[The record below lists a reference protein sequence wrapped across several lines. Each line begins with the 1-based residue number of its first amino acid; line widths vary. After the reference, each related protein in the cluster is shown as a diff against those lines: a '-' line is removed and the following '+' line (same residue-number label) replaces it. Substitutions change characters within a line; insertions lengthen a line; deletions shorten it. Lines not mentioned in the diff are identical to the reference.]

1 MLIFNSVNTIILS
14 QVSYFLMR
22 VFIYPVGY
30 MYTALTHSPHKS
42 NQTVQ
47 QFSHRHEDKLESQWW
62 VSPCCT
68 TITWGNSKSVIQTSD
83 FSQIINSETL
93 FKKKYRC
100 KNCEIV
106 CDMPLLWETSQHQET
121 NIQNM
126 LLYVFGTLDLA
137 ELNNLQEIKTFSA
150 PSSEIRL
157 ALLEIWYWVEL
168 FDFGCAAVM
177 LLWNF

>member
-1 MLIFNSVNTIILS
+1 MLIFNSVNTMILS

-22 VFIYPVGY
+22 ALIYPVWY
-30 MYTALTHSPHKS
+30 MYTALRIWYESHSPYNS
-42 NQTVQ
+42 NQTMQ
-47 QFSHRHEDKLESQWW
+47 QFSHRHEEKLESQWW

-83 FSQIINSETL
+83 FSQIINSETP

-126 LLYVFGTLDLA
+126 LLYVFGTVDLA
-137 ELNNLQEIKTFSA
+137 
-150 PSSEIRL
+150 
-157 ALLEIWYWVEL
+157 
-168 FDFGCAAVM
+168 
-177 LLWNF
+177 